1 MGGGGPPAE
10 RLPPTPPGR
19 STQTQHYTGGAANL
33 NHSGDAT
40 HHSGGATQHSGGVA
54 RHSGGATHHSPTGPA
69 ALSINPDH
77 YYRSQMVPPWQ
88 WCRSDC
94 ASQQVR
100 CAFRRPT
107 RCAGLPDTLH
117 GTTPAYQAKDA
128 SLCSLSAAI
137 STAQANQGGS
147 QHGDRATII
156 MSPPGSPKPSWG
168 GYWGSWPFG
177 QIYEKCTL
185 RSLGLLGERRMH
197 TGVQLNDPDRATAQ
211 SQAFTAPSKSGGYRV

>member
-1 MGGGGPPAE
+1 MLPTTPVVPPNTPVVSHVTPVV
-10 RLPPTPPGR
+10 LPTTPPPVRQR
-19 STQTQHYTGGAANL
+19 SVSTRTITTDRKWYPRGSGAAQTARRNMYAV
-33 NHSGDAT
+33 HSADL
-40 HHSGGATQHSGGVA
+40 H
-54 RHSGGATHHSPTGPA
+54 A
-69 ALSINPDH
+69 APGCLT
-77 YYRSQMVPPWQ
+77 
-88 WCRSDC
+88 
-94 ASQQVR
+94 
-100 CAFRRPT
+100 RR
-107 RCAGLPDTLH
+107 H

-197 TGVQLNDPDRATAQ
+197 TGVQRNDPDRATAQ